1 MPWESDAAAAGMCQG
16 PPGMDPQAAKFGS
29 LAEQIGA
36 PASVWTYVRDAIRI
50 RNTYPEI
57 ARGRTKEVKEMR
69 ADTAV
74 AFERITD
81 QGAVL
86 IVVNAGEESVQMTL
100 PAQTAQQYTVLA
112 DELETGGEKAAL
124 DGGVL
129 TVPAY
134 GVAVLTP

>member
-1 MPWESDAAAAGMCQG
+1 
-16 PPGMDPQAAKFGS
+16 
-29 LAEQIGA
+29 
-36 PASVWTYVRDAIRI
+36 
-50 RNTYPEI
+50 
-57 ARGRTKEVKEMR
+57 MR

-74 AFERITD
+74 AFERTTD

-86 IVVNAGEESVQMTL
+86 IAVNAGEESVQMTL